1 MDAQFGLIPDL
12 KKLATLLNERAGIV
26 EHGLFLGMASDL
38 IIAGTKR
45 IEHLISLP
53 NYLMNS

>member
-1 MDAQFGLIPDL
+1 MDAQFGPIPDL

-45 IEHLISLP
+45 I
-53 NYLMNS
+53 